1 MRGTKRGLSEADL
14 DPDPLVQFA
23 RWLEGARA
31 AQTPLPEAAALATA
45 DPAGHPSVRMVIVRG
60 FDERGFVFFTDYESR
75 KGRQLARNPRGA
87 MVFYWPLVDRQVC
100 IEGRVSRLTH
110 AESETY
116 FRTRPREARLAAWAS
131 RQSRVIAGRRV
142 LEERMAA
149 LAKRYGDEVP
159 LPPYWGGLRLRPA
172 TIEFWQSRP
181 GRLHD
186 RLRYS
191 RRRGPGWGIERL
203 SP

>member
-1 MRGTKRGLSEADL
+1 MSGASGGLSEADL
-14 DPDPLVQFA
+14 DPDPLAQFS
-23 RWLEGARA
+23 RWLEDARA

-45 DPAGHPSVRMVIVRG
+45 TPAGHPSVRMVIVHG

-75 KGRQLARNPRGA
+75 KGRHLARNPHAA
-87 MVFYWPLVDRQVC
+87 MAFYWPLVDRQVC
-100 IEGRVSRLTH
+100 LEGRVSKLMP
-110 AESETY
+110 AESQAS
-116 FRTRPREARLAAWAS
+116 FRTRPRDARLAAWAS

-142 LEERMAA
+142 LEERMAV
-149 LAKRYGDEVP
+149 LAARYGEEVP

-186 RLRYS
+186 RLRYT
-191 RRRGPGWGIERL
+191 RRRGAGWRIERL

>member
-1 MRGTKRGLSEADL
+1 MSGAGSGLSEEDL
-14 DPDPLVQFA
+14 DPDPLTQFTL
-23 RWLEGARA
+23 WLEGARA
-31 AQTPLPEAAALATA
+31 AQTPLPEAAALASAAPT
-45 DPAGHPSVRMVIVRG
+45 GRPSVRMVIVRG

-75 KGRQLARNPRGA
+75 KGRHLARNPHA
-87 MVFYWPLVDRQVC
+87 ALAFYWPLVDRQVC
-100 IEGRVSRLTH
+100 IEGRVSKLTH
-110 AESETY
+110 AESEAY

-142 LEERMAA
+142 LEERLAA
-149 LAKRYGDEVP
+149 VATRYGDEVP

-186 RLRYS
+186 RLRYT
-191 RRRGPGWGIERL
+191 RRRGHGWRIERL